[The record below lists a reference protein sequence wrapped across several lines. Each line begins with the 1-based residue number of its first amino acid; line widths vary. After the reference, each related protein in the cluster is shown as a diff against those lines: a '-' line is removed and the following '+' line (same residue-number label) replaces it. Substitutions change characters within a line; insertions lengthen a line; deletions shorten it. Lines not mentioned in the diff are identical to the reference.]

1 MPFPTP
7 DAVPA
12 EDCSTE
18 ATLAKFYMDT
28 LWGLDVVD
36 EQTAARFLY
45 ILRRRPLP
53 TYWPQDMET
62 EEGFDQTV
70 SHFRL
75 VPLLRVVH
83 ERKVYAWL
91 GTEIL
96 TPTLQ
101 DYLFPNLSNV
111 LSIVR
116 PPVVGVGPDQN
127 NSTAQFQPRLLE
139 PDALPASSEIFT
151 DLPTIIRVELEQ
163 IVRESGLQHSKIS
176 RQAAEFSDGLLVYTE
191 DSFAICMPRASD
203 LSSTLP
209 EPTVSF
215 EILLTG
221 KPRQG
226 GSGHV
231 YRTAT
236 RYVLKLANGTQAS
249 KQMLLDELKWY
260 DVLASAGIQAV
271 SRCHGLFR
279 SGNDI
284 ALVLDDK
291 GEELL
296 DFDGLDSDQRKHLY
310 WSLCSIHRAGVTH
323 GDFEPRNVVVQ
334 ADPWQSSTFLILGIT
349 NVKEKMLAQS

>member
-1 MPFPTP
+1 MRWKDEHAIIAKLAWHAMDVDGNPSW
-7 DAVPA
+7 AVILSGKIYMIVHILYCTDSNKHLRSVLRYSQTIPVFDSSLPIWSA
-12 EDCSTE
+12 LLYMVASVQFNGARLLQDTLKISVNGNLPCHGPSKTRRCGLTSPSTE
-18 ATLAKFYMDT
+18 
-28 LWGLDVVD
+28 
-36 EQTAARFLY
+36 
-45 ILRRRPLP
+45 
-53 TYWPQDMET
+53 
-62 EEGFDQTV
+62 
-70 SHFRL
+70 
-75 VPLLRVVH
+75 
-83 ERKVYAWL
+83 
-91 GTEIL
+91 
-96 TPTLQ
+96 
-101 DYLFPNLSNV
+101 N
-111 LSIVR
+111 
-116 PPVVGVGPDQN
+116 
-127 NSTAQFQPRLLE
+127 
-139 PDALPASSEIFT
+139 
-151 DLPTIIRVELEQ
+151 
-163 IVRESGLQHSKIS
+163 
-176 RQAAEFSDGLLVYTE
+176 SDGLLVYTE

-203 LSSTLP
+203 LSSPLP